1 MKIRVEKGLVFDTLN
16 ICRNARSK
24 GISLIEVLV
33 ALAVLAIALMAIFG
47 ALMTSMDLNS
57 KDREITQATNFAQRA
72 LEDIRNDCSVT
83 EDFDAL
89 QSTGYTQIQENPRMI
104 YDAQVQSIQAG
115 LKKLTV
121 NVYYI
126 NEKSG
131 LIQPDT
137 SRPNGG
143 KIAGFSCY
151 LIRP

>member
-1 MKIRVEKGLVFDTLN
+1 MPE
-16 ICRNARSK
+16 CRKAACMR
-24 GISLIEVLV
+24 GISLIEVLIAMTV
-33 ALAVLAIALMAIFG
+33 LAVATLGIFG
-47 ALMTSMDLNS
+47 ALMTSMDLNG

-72 LEDIRNDCSVT
+72 LEDIRHDCTVT
-83 EDFDAL
+83 GNYDAL
-89 QSTGYTQIQENPRMI
+89 QSAGYAQIQENPRLI
-104 YDAQVQSIQAG
+104 YDSQVQSIHTG

-131 LIQPDT
+131 LAEPDL

-143 KIAGFSCY
+143 KIAGLSCY

>member
-1 MKIRVEKGLVFDTLN
+1 MPE
-16 ICRNARSK
+16 CRKAACMR
-24 GISLIEVLV
+24 GISLIEVLIAMTV
-33 ALAVLAIALMAIFG
+33 LAVATLGIFG
-47 ALMTSMDLNS
+47 ALMTSMDLNG

-72 LEDIRNDCSVT
+72 LEDIRHDCTVT
-83 EDFDAL
+83 GNFDAL
-89 QSTGYTQIQENPRMI
+89 QSTGYAQIQENPRLI
-104 YDAQVQSIQAG
+104 YDSQVQSIQAG

-131 LIQPDT
+131 LAEPDL

-143 KIAGFSCY
+143 KIAGLSCY